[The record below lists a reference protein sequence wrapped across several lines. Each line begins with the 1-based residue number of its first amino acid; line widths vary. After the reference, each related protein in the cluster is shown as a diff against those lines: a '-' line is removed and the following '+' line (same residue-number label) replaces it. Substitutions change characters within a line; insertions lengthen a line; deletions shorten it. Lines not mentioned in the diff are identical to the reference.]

1 MFYSVGGQS
10 LGLYT
15 CWAKLELKYLAAIL
29 SLQGNSQADLAWM
42 VFWIFC
48 EYFGERNMVNLI
60 NCPHFNVNCS
70 RMPFRKH
77 LSTQGLEVP
86 GWGDSQR
93 GPHPLEGE

>member
-1 MFYSVGGQS
+1 
-10 LGLYT
+10 
-15 CWAKLELKYLAAIL
+15 
-29 SLQGNSQADLAWM
+29 
-42 VFWIFC
+42 
-48 EYFGERNMVNLI
+48 MVNLI

-93 GPHPLEGE
+93 GPEENRMGMGRIVGDWEEGSERDVK